1 MFLLKIQDFFK
12 VFNFLKHV
20 TMQPENKGLRFL
32 FLILDL
38 TLLFVAVFT
47 IMYFNPITSVNQ
59 NLYLL
64 HAAIAEIIAY
74 TLYSKRNYYFSDN
87 YKSRLK
93 HITLRMVVF
102 LLLLLVLAQV
112 FLPKNY
118 SLQFLFQYVGIFYFL
133 KVTVFY
139 ILYKYLSY
147 NRKNGRLLRNVVILG
162 LRETDVLFGY
172 LIEKNPTLG
181 YNLIG
186 YIADNDDYDK
196 NDTSILGN
204 INDIETLTIK
214 HEIQKIFVTPSKYFE
229 VENARKLLGLCNK
242 VGLKARYVM
251 MNTYWNE
258 RKLNDADF
266 VSSLAI
272 YNPQEIPL
280 DNFSNRFIK
289 RTFDI
294 LFSSLAIFFIF
305 SWLFPIIALLIKLDS
320 KGPIFF
326 IQERTGIDNK
336 VFNCIEFRTMQVNDD
351 ADTKQAVANDSRISK
366 VGSILRKYNL
376 DEFPQFLNV
385 LFGEM
390 SVVGPRPHMLKHTD
404 QYSALINHYK
414 VRHYVKPGVT
424 GWAQVNGYRG
434 LTDELWKMEKR
445 VDFDMEY
452 LKNWDFFWDL
462 KIIYLTLFGKDTYTN
477 AQ

>member
-1 MFLLKIQDFFK
+1 
-12 VFNFLKHV
+12 
-20 TMQPENKGLRFL
+20 
-32 FLILDL
+32 
-38 TLLFVAVFT
+38 
-47 IMYFNPITSVNQ
+47 MYFNPIAKANQ

-87 YKSRLK
+87 YISRVK
-93 HITLRMVVF
+93 HTSLRMAVF
-102 LLLLLVLAQV
+102 VIVLLVLAQL
-112 FLPKNY
+112 FLPKGY
-118 SLQFLFQYVGIFYFL
+118 SIQFLFQYVGLFYIL
-133 KVTVFY
+133 KIIVFY

-147 NRKNGRLLRNVVILG
+147 NRKNGRYLHNVVILG
-162 LRETDVLFGY
+162 LKETDMLFGY

-181 YNLIG
+181 FNLLG
-186 YIADNDDYDK
+186 YIADTEDYDK
-196 NDTSILGN
+196 NDTSILG
-204 INDIETLTIK
+204 IIDDIEKLTLK

-258 RKLNDADF
+258 RKVNDPDF

-294 LFSSLAIFFIF
+294 IFSSFVILFLF
-305 SWLFPIIALLIKLDS
+305 SWLFPLIALLIKLDS
-320 KGPIFF
+320 NGPVFF
-326 IQERTGIDNK
+326 LQERTGIDNEI
-336 VFNCIEFRTMQVNDD
+336 FNCIKFRTMQVNDD
-351 ADTKQAVANDSRISK
+351 ADSKQAEANDSRISS
-366 VGSILRKYNL
+366 VGAILRKYNI
-376 DEFPQFLNV
+376 DELPQFINV
-385 LFGEM
+385 LLGEM
-390 SVVGPRPHMLKHTD
+390 SVVGPRPHMLKHTE

-445 VDFDMEY
+445 VDYDMDY
-452 LKNWDFFWDL
+452 LKNWNLWWDL
-462 KIIYLTLFGKDTYTN
+462 KIIYLTVFGKDTYKN
-477 AQ
+477 AM

>member
-1 MFLLKIQDFFK
+1 MFLILFK
-12 VFNFLKHV
+12 QLIYIIKAI
-20 TMQPENKGLRFL
+20 MQPENKGLRFL

-38 TLLFVAVFT
+38 SLLFLAIFI
-47 IMYFNPITSVNQ
+47 IMYFNPIEEGSR

-64 HAAIAEIIAY
+64 HGAISEIIAY

-87 YKSRLK
+87 YISRVK
-93 HITLRMVVF
+93 HTSLRMAVF
-102 LLLLLVLAQV
+102 ALILLILGQV
-112 FLPKNY
+112 FLPTGY
-118 SLQFLFQYVGIFYFL
+118 SVRFLFQYVG
-133 KVTVFY
+133 VFY
-139 ILYKYLSY
+139 ILKISVFYIIYKYLSY
-147 NRKNGRLLRNVVILG
+147 NRKKGRLLRNVVILG

-181 YNLIG
+181 FNLIG
-186 YIADNDDYDK
+186 YIADTDDYDQ
-196 NDTSILGN
+196 NDKSILGK
-204 INDIETLTIK
+204 IDDIEVLTIT
-214 HEIQKIFVTPSKYFE
+214 HQIQKIFVTPSKYFE

-258 RKLNDADF
+258 RKINDPDF

-280 DNFSNRFIK
+280 DNFSNRLIK
-289 RTFDI
+289 RSFDI
-294 LFSSLAIFFIF
+294 VFSSMVILFIF

-320 KGPIFF
+320 KGPVFF
-326 IQERTGIDNK
+326 LQKRTGIDNEI
-336 VFNCIEFRTMQVNDD
+336 FNCIKFRTMQVNDD
-351 ADTKQAVANDSRISK
+351 ADSKQAQANDSRISS
-366 VGSILRKYNL
+366 VGAILRKLNI
-376 DEFPQFLNV
+376 DELPQFINV
-385 LFGEM
+385 LLGEM

-404 QYSALINHYK
+404 QYSNLINHYK
-414 VRHYVKPGVT
+414 VRHYVKPGVS

-452 LKNWDFFWDL
+452 LKNWNFWWDL
-462 KIIYLTLFGKDTYTN
+462 KIIYLTVFGNDTYKN
-477 AQ
+477 AM